1 MSSPSDTAD
10 DPVIELEGVW
20 KIFGDRADEAMQ
32 AVQNEGLGKPEVLE
46 KFGCVVGIADCSFE
60 VSRGEIFCVMGL
72 SGSGKS
78 TMVRHLNRLIEP
90 TAGRISVLGQ
100 DMLALSGEELR
111 TMRAV
116 HLGMV
121 FQHMALLPH
130 RTVRDNVGF
139 PLQVRGEPKSKRW
152 EVSQHCL
159 ELVNLDGYEDRF
171 PRELSG
177 GMQQRVGLARA
188 LASDPE
194 VLLMDEP
201 FSALDPLIRRQLQD
215 QFMAL
220 SVDLNKTTVFIT
232 HDLDEAIRIGN
243 RIAIMKDGRIVQI
256 GTPEDIVTK
265 PADDYVR
272 DFVEGI
278 SKLKLVFAHSIMV
291 PLDEYQ
297 ASKPFDTAAA
307 ERAPHGTDLDQLIDI
322 TTTTDIPIVIQGD
335 DGGDIGVIDKTTLL
349 KGIQGGK
356 A

>member
-1 MSSPSDTAD
+1 MDED
-10 DPVIELEGVW
+10 VIVLENVW
-20 KIFGDRADEAMQ
+20 KIFGERAKEAM
-32 AVQNEGLGKPEVLE
+32 AAIEARDLSKPEVLE
-46 KFGCVVGIADCSFE
+46 EFGCVVGIADCSFT
-60 VSRGEIFCVMGL
+60 VKRGEIFCVMGL

-90 TAGRISVLGQ
+90 TAGKISVLGK
-100 DMLALSGEELR
+100 DMLALRSEALR
-111 TMRAV
+111 EMRAM
-116 HLGMV
+116 HIGMV

-130 RTVRDNVGF
+130 RTVRDNVAF

-152 EVSQHCL
+152 EVSQSCL
-159 ELVNLDGYEDRF
+159 NRVNLDGYEDRF

-220 SVDLNKTTVFIT
+220 SAELKKTTVFIT

-278 SKLKLVFAHSIMV
+278 SRLKLVFAHSIMEDFSSYQPAANENLADSPRV
-291 PLDEYQ
+291 PHD
-297 ASKPFDTAAA
+297 
-307 ERAPHGTDLDQLIDI
+307 TDLDHLIDI
-322 TTTTDIPIVIQGD
+322 ATETEQPIVVQDGD
-335 DGGDIGVIDKTTLL
+335 NDVGVINRSTLL

>member
-1 MSSPSDTAD
+1 MTD
-10 DPVIELEGVW
+10 DVITLDGVW
-20 KIFGDRADEAMQ
+20 KIFGADANAAM
-32 AVQNEGLGKPEVLE
+32 AAIRERGLGKPEVLQE
-46 KFGCVVGIADCSFE
+46 FGCVVGIADVSFS
-60 VSRGEIFCVMGL
+60 VKRGEIFCVMGL

-90 TAGRISVLGQ
+90 TAGSINVMGN
-100 DMLALSGEELR
+100 DMLALSDNELR
-111 TMRAV
+111 DMRANNI
-116 HLGMV
+116 GMV

-139 PLQVRGEPKSKRW
+139 PLQVRGEPKSRRW
-152 EVSQHCL
+152 DVSQRCL
-159 ELVNLDGYEDRF
+159 ERVDLTGYEDRF
-171 PRELSG
+171 PSELSG

-188 LASDPE
+188 LASDPD

-220 SVDLNKTTVFIT
+220 SAELHKTTVFIT

-256 GTPEDIVTK
+256 GTPEEIVTR

-291 PLDEYQ
+291 PISEYVPSRPVNLDE
-297 ASKPFDTAAA
+297 SP
-307 ERAPHGTDLDQLIDI
+307 RAHHGTDLDHLIDI
-322 TTTTDIPIVIQGD
+322 AITTDNVIVIAGD
-335 DGGDIGVIDKTTLL
+335 DGADIGVVDRATLL